1 MATARRKYRTS
12 LLVMVLL
19 VLGIW
24 SGIAAGSECNEVTQP
39 APTTSPT
46 PGSTASPTPTA
57 IASPKSTAS
66 PSASPSPSPSATPS
80 ASTKNVCKHPWK
92 PKLGLDLQGG
102 ISVVLTA
109 KGNASSGSIDKAVDI
124 IRLRV
129 DSLGVAEPDIS
140 RQGNNILVQLPGLK
154 DPSKAIKLIGTTAQL
169 RFRPVLAAIQPGSPE
184 YALPPDCSDSNTWP
198 QDDPTKEI
206 ILCARDKDPN
216 TGQDKDESVWPKL
229 RLGPEALG
237 GTDVKTARAQL
248 PPAQSG
254 GFQWEVNLSLTGDGA
269 KKFATITGQL
279 ACNTS
284 GDPKRQLAIV
294 LDRVVETHPQMGDQV
309 ECRKGISGGNAQIT
323 GQFTEAEARDLELI
337 LKYGAL
343 PVAFEPSTTTTV
355 SPTLGKDSLRSGLI
369 AGAIGLVIVFVYVL
383 LFYRGLG
390 MLVWIGV
397 AMHAAFTLGV
407 VIILGHTAG
416 FALTLAG
423 IAGLIV
429 SLGIATDSFIVYFER
444 IKDEVHQGK
453 TVRASVDRAWQSA
466 WRTIIN
472 ADLVT
477 ALAAFV
483 LYFLA
488 VGSVRGF
495 ALMLGLATGLDLFV
509 SYLFMHPS
517 VWLLAQTKVFNS
529 SKTFGIGRVVG
540 ETAAAP
546 APSGGAR

>member
-1 MATARRKYRTS
+1 
-12 LLVMVLL
+12 
-19 VLGIW
+19 
-24 SGIAAGSECNEVTQP
+24 
-39 APTTSPT
+39 
-46 PGSTASPTPTA
+46 
-57 IASPKSTAS
+57 
-66 PSASPSPSPSATPS
+66 
-80 ASTKNVCKHPWK
+80 
-92 PKLGLDLQGG
+92 
-102 ISVVLTA
+102 
-109 KGNASSGSIDKAVDI
+109 VDI

-140 RQGNNILVQLPGLK
+140 RQGSNILIQLPGLK

-169 RFRPVLAAIQPGSPE
+169 RFRPVLQELRPGE
-184 YALPPDCSDSNTWP
+184 ATYAQATPPDCTDSNTWAP
-198 QDDPTKEI
+198 DDPKKPVVY
-206 ILCARDKDPN
+206 CARDKDPT
-216 TGQDKDESVWPKL
+216 TGKDKEPALWPKL
-229 RLGPEALG
+229 VLGPEALG
-237 GTDVKTARAQL
+237 GTDVKTASASL
-248 PPAQSG
+248 PSAQSG
-254 GFQWEVNLSLTGDGA
+254 GFAWQVNLSLTGEGS
-269 KKFATITGQL
+269 KKFAKVTGDL
-279 ACNTS
+279 ACNS
-284 GDPKRQLAIV
+284 QGDVKRRLAIE
-294 LDRVVETHPQMGDQV
+294 LDRVVESSPQMGEGV
-309 ECRKGISGGNAQIT
+309 VCHTGISQGTAQIT

-343 PVAFEPSTTTTV
+343 PVAFEASTTTTV

-369 AGAIGLVIVFVYVL
+369 AGAIGLAIVFIYVL

-390 MLVWIGV
+390 MLVWVGV
-397 AMHAAFTLGV
+397 SMHAAFTLGV

-466 WRTIIN
+466 WRTIVN

-517 VWLLAQTKVFNS
+517 VWLLAQTKVFNT

-540 ETAAAP
+540 ETHAAT
-546 APSGGAR
+546 PSGGAP

>member
-12 LLVMVLL
+12 LLVMVIL

-24 SGIAAGSECNEVTQP
+24 SGIAIGSECNDETVPVATS
-39 APTTSPT
+39 SPT
-46 PGSTASPTPTA
+46 PTGSASPTPT
-57 IASPKSTAS
+57 STPKAS
-66 PSASPSPSPSATPS
+66 PSASPSPSASATP
-80 ASTKNVCKHPWK
+80 ATTTKSVCKRPWK

-140 RQGNNILVQLPGLK
+140 RQGSNILIQLPGLK

-169 RFRPVLAAIQPGSPE
+169 RFRPVLQVIGPGTAE
-184 YALPPDCSDSNTWP
+184 YAQPPDCTDSDTWP
-198 QDDPTKEI
+198 VDDPTKPVI
-206 ILCARDKDPN
+206 FCARDRDDSGKDKDP
-216 TGQDKDESVWPKL
+216 SLWPKL
-229 RLGPEALG
+229 LLGPESLG
-237 GTDVKTARAQL
+237 GTDVKRASAHL
-248 PPAQSG
+248 PQAQSG
-254 GFQWEVNLSLTGDGA
+254 GFQWEVSLLLTGDGS
-269 KKFATITGQL
+269 KKFAKVTGDL
-279 ACNTS
+279 ACNQP

-309 ECRKGISGGNAQIT
+309 VCHTGIAGGEAQIT
-323 GQFTEAEARDLELI
+323 GQFTEGEARDLETI

-355 SPTLGKDSLRSGLI
+355 SPTLGKDSLRGGLI
-369 AGAIGLVIVFVYVL
+369 AGAIGLAIVFIYVL

-397 AMHAAFTLGV
+397 TMHAAFTIGV

-453 TVRASVDRAWQSA
+453 TVRASVDRAWASA
-466 WRTIIN
+466 WRTIVN

-540 ETAAAP
+540 EAAAAP